1 MNKTELVKTLE
12 NVIANIENEMNAT
25 EKAFDYVKLDVRK
38 KTFEEVKEFIVN
50 ELDEPKIA
58 KKGE

>member
-1 MNKTELVKTLE
+1 MTKAELVKTLE
-12 NVIANIENEMNAT
+12 NVIASITNEMNVT

-38 KTFEEVKEFIVN
+38 KTFEEVKDFIAN
-50 ELDEPKIA
+50 ELDEPKTA

>member
-12 NVIANIENEMNAT
+12 NVIASITNEMNAT
-25 EKAFDYVKLDVRK
+25 ESAFNYVKLDVRK

-50 ELDEPKIA
+50 ELDEPKTA

>member
-1 MNKTELVKTLE
+1 MTKAELVKTLE
-12 NVIANIENEMNAT
+12 NVIASITNETNAT

-50 ELDEPKIA
+50 ELDEPKPA

>member
-1 MNKTELVKTLE
+1 MTKAELVKTLE

-38 KTFEEVKEFIVN
+38 RTFVEVKDFIAN
-50 ELDEPKIA
+50 ELDDAKA
-58 KKGE
+58 TKKGE

>member
-1 MNKTELVKTLE
+1 MTKAELVKTLE
-12 NVIANIENEMNAT
+12 NVIVNIENEMNAT

-38 KTFEEVKEFIVN
+38 KTFEEVKEFITN
-50 ELDEPKIA
+50 ELDDVKTT

>member
-1 MNKTELVKTLE
+1 MTKAELVKTLE
-12 NVIANIENEMNAT
+12 NVIASITNEMNAT

-50 ELDEPKIA
+50 ELDEPKTA